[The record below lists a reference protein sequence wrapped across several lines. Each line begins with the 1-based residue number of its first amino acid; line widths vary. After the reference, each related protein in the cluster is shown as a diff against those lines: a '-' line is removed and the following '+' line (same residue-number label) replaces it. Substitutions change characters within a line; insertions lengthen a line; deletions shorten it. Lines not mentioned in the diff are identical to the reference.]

1 MVGQGVALL
10 LGALVSAAVTRG
22 LSPEVLDSWG
32 WRIPFLFGL
41 LIAPVGIY
49 IRRHLDETEAF
60 IEANATPRQEVGLG
74 TLIATHFS
82 EAMVC
87 LGLATGQTI
96 QAYVILLYMPT
107 FATTQF
113 GLPLGEALTA
123 QSIGLACLI
132 VAVPLSGALSDHV
145 GRKPIMIGAYVLYLS
160 FAYPMFAWVYQGPS
174 IGRLMIMQA
183 ALCSLHGVFWGPFS
197 TAFAEQFPVRIR
209 STACGI
215 AYNVAI
221 MAFGGFAPFFVTWL
235 VQATGSPIAPVFYV
249 MFGAAVGLVAAWF
262 MVDRAREAR
271 LVSVETVLS

>member
-1 MVGQGVALL
+1 LALRDRRGFYGSWQRVGQGVALL
-10 LGALVSAAVTRG
+10 LGALVSAVVTRG
-22 LSPEVLDSWG
+22 LPPEALDSWG

-41 LIAPVGIY
+41 LIGPVGVY
-49 IRRHLDETEAF
+49 IRLHLDETDAF
-60 IEANATPRQEVGLG
+60 IEVNATPRQEVGLG

-145 GRKPIMIGAYVLYLS
+145 GRKPIMMGAYVARVCMGDRGKIPWSEVVMERCVNGQGVRPRSRERGPKGPVRTLS
-160 FAYPMFAWVYQGPS
+160 LS
-174 IGRLMIMQA
+174 
-183 ALCSLHGVFWGPFS
+183 HGHS
-197 TAFAEQFPVRIR
+197 AEQDR
-209 STACGI
+209 
-215 AYNVAI
+215 
-221 MAFGGFAPFFVTWL
+221 GG
-235 VQATGSPIAPVFYV
+235 
-249 MFGAAVGLVAAWF
+249 
-262 MVDRAREAR
+262 ARC
-271 LVSVETVLS
+271 